1 VLPQRRVVERGFGCL
16 TQWGGLQPKR
26 AGRLDVAAARI
37 ACTAVLVTTE
47 TLINPA

>member
-1 VLPQRRVVERGFGCL
+1 VLPQGWVVERGFGWL
-16 TQWGGLQPKR
+16 TQWGGLQPNR

-37 ACTAVLVTTE
+37 SVLVTTG